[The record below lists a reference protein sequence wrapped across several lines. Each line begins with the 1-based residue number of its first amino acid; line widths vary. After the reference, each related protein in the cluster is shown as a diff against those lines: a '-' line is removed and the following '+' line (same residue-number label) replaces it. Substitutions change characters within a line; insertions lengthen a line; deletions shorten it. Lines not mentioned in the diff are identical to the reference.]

1 MSTVHRLPSLNAPD
15 VKDDTLEALREGWGT
30 KEERVVEPGIF
41 AVAGCLE
48 LWCATEI
55 ERGIAFFVLSTGYDA
70 SVADVDVDAVVGLDA
85 IDGFEFGAAGAV
97 GYLIVGTA
105 IDDGSLDIRT
115 FESAACNGNNSTS
128 AVLRLTAGIGL
139 AQRDLQLHGKLQLRS
154 VFRNFNL
161 CAGVECECQ
170 QR

>member
-1 MSTVHRLPSLNAPD
+1 MSTIHRSPSLYAPD
-15 VKDDTLEALREGWGT
+15 VKDNALEALREGGGT

-55 ERGIAFFVLSTGYDA
+55 ERGIAFFVLATGYDA
-70 SVADVDVDAVVGLDA
+70 SVADVDIDTVIGLDA
-85 IDGFEFGAAGAV
+85 IDSLELGATGAV

-105 IDDGSLDIRT
+105 IDDGSLDIRP
-115 FESAACNGNNSTS
+115 FESTARNGNNSTS
-128 AVLRLTAGIGL
+128 AVLRLTTGIGL
-139 AQRDLQLHGKLQLRS
+139 AECDLQLHDELQLWS
-154 VFRNFNL
+154 VFGNFNL